1 MKKVLLSVLLL
12 MFTVSLSFAQ
22 QIVFIDI
29 KTIVEKSE
37 AGKQAQAILEKEAK
51 EAQKFIETKAKLIKQ
66 GDMKA
71 QQELQQLAQQ
81 KQQELVK
88 RRQEI
93 IQDFMGKVEEA
104 LNKFAK
110 KNNFLLVLDKQAVL
124 YGKPELD
131 KTDEF
136 LKFFNEEYKKGKKLK

>member
-37 AGKQAQAILEKEAK
+37 AGK